1 MTFRAWLLRK
11 SVVASY
17 PCTGDFPP
25 SDYLNRQN
33 LASSRSE
40 PNKLALSML
49 ALSMSALSMSALS
62 RLVPS
67 KCELLSLAEQ
77 VLNKHELMSLA
88 EQVLNKHELLSLPD
102 SLAQSKSESLNPA
115 SNNFV
120 LVAGKFG

>member
-40 PNKLALSML
+40 PSKL
-49 ALSMSALSMSALS
+49 ALSMSALS

>member
-40 PNKLALSML
+40 PNKLALSM
-49 ALSMSALSMSALS
+49 SALS

-67 KCELLSLAEQ
+67 KCELL
-77 VLNKHELMSLA
+77 SLA

>member
-40 PNKLALSML
+40 PNKLALSM
-49 ALSMSALSMSALS
+49 SALSMSALS

-67 KCELLSLAEQ
+67 KCELL
-77 VLNKHELMSLA
+77 SLA

>member
-77 VLNKHELMSLA
+77 VLNKHEL
-88 EQVLNKHELLSLPD
+88 LSLPD

>member
-40 PNKLALSML
+40 PNKLALSM
-49 ALSMSALSMSALS
+49 SALSMSALS
-62 RLVPS
+62 RLVSS

>member
-40 PNKLALSML
+40 PNKLALSMS

-67 KCELLSLAEQ
+67 KCELL
-77 VLNKHELMSLA
+77 SLA

>member
-40 PNKLALSML
+40 PNKLALSMSALSML
-49 ALSMSALSMSALS
+49 ALSRLALSMSALS

-67 KCELLSLAEQ
+67 KCELL
-77 VLNKHELMSLA
+77 SLA

>member
-40 PNKLALSML
+40 PNKLALSM
-49 ALSMSALSMSALS
+49 SALSMSALS
-62 RLVPS
+62 RSALSRLVRS
-67 KCELLSLAEQ
+67 KCELL
-77 VLNKHELMSLA
+77 SLA